1 MNVVLAGLPL
11 SGKTCLFDAATGG
24 AVDSAAHP
32 ARPDRPNAATAWL
45 PDERLDWLADHYQA
59 KKRTP
64 IALELL
70 DLPGLTPGRPDLAS
84 QNTAIL
90 EHWRRADGLVCV
102 LRAFRSDRVPG
113 RVDPRADWASLR
125 AEWVLSDL
133 GVILR
138 RIEKVESQIQKPVPE
153 REALRHELEFLGRCR
168 EALEAERPLHD
179 LVRTDAERAILR
191 GFACLTEKP
200 VLAVL
205 NVSEDKAGRPAEAV
219 APYADLGVPVC
230 GLCASLEAEI
240 GRLAP
245 DERPAFMAELGL
257 DRFHTAD
264 FLWATCRAMGRI
276 TYFTVS
282 EKEVAAR
289 SLPQGATAVA
299 AAEEVHTDMARGFI
313 RAETVSFEDLKRAGS
328 LKQARA
334 DGHVRSEGRD
344 YVVRDGDII
353 LVHFHTP
360 SGKPGH

>member
-1 MNVVLAGLPL
+1 MNLVLAGLPL

-32 ARPDRPNAATAWL
+32 ARPDRPNAATARL
-45 PDERLDWLADHYQA
+45 PDERLDWLADHYQT

-64 IALELL
+64 IALELV
-70 DLPGLTPGRPDLAS
+70 DVPGLTHGRSDLAS

-90 EHWRRADGLVCV
+90 EHWRRADGLVSV

-113 RVDPRADWASLR
+113 RIDPRADFVALHS
-125 AEWVLSDL
+125 EFMLSDL

-138 RIEKVESQIQKPVPE
+138 RIDKVEAQIQKPIPE

-179 LVRTDAERAILR
+179 LVRNDAERATLR

-200 VLAVL
+200 VLVLL
-205 NVSEDKAGRPAEAV
+205 NVSEEDAGRPAEVV
-219 APYADLGVPVC
+219 ARYPALRGPIS

-245 DERPAFMAELGL
+245 DERPPFMAELGL
-257 DRFHTAD
+257 DRLHTPD
-264 FLWATCRAMGRI
+264 FLWATYRAMGRI
-276 TYFTVS
+276 TYFTAG

-289 SLPQGATAVA
+289 SIPQGMTVVDA
-299 AAEEVHTDMARGFI
+299 AGEVHTDMARGFI
-313 RAETVSFEDLKRAGS
+313 RAEAVAFEDFKRAGS

-334 DGHVRSEGRD
+334 DGHVRSEGRN
-344 YVVRDGDII
+344 YIVRDGDV
-353 LVHFHTP
+353 LLFHFQAP
-360 SGKPGH
+360 SGKPGR